1 MAATTSIK
9 IDKALWG
16 RVKKVADAG
25 GYSSPEEFVQHV
37 LEKELAK
44 FDSGASDEEIAKK
57 LQGLGYIDA
66 GLDI

>member
-16 RVKKVADAG
+16 RIKKVADAG
-25 GYSSPEEFVQHV
+25 GYSSPEEFVQHAV
-37 LEKELAK
+37 ETAMAKDDPGQGEK
-44 FDSGASDEEIAKK
+44 GAEK
-57 LQGLGYIDA
+57 LKGIGYLDA